1 MDTSLPELEASADLL
16 EVAASAD
23 KREVMQQPT
32 RLLDPWDSAASAFT
46 HCLFL
51 TSQIRCMK

>member
-1 MDTSLPELEASADLL
+1 MDTSFSELEASADLL

-23 KREVMQQPT
+23 KPELVQQPT
-32 RLLDPWDSAASAFT
+32 RPLDLWDSAGAFT